1 MDWLRLKAELLAKG
15 RVKVVG
21 VPARRFIS
29 SSTAGPGAGGTG
41 SLFFSVDGRRVR
53 LSVDQ
58 EADLTLIHE
67 GMGKATIPFKGE
79 LIRGVLEPAPLH
91 CPRQAYITISE
102 RCIFSCKYCT
112 VPLRQGRIKRPDEV
126 IEMVMSAIGE
136 IDAISITSGVPVS
149 AADEERRTVGIV
161 RLLVPFGL
169 PIGVSIYPTPQTPR
183 VLREAGV
190 AEVKFNLEA
199 ATPGLYAEMCPG
211 QDWNLLWEVLEESVR
226 LFGRNHVQSNIIV
239 GLGESDEEMEAA
251 VQQLCAL
258 GVIPVLRPLA
268 PAAGLAHYARPSAER
283 LLRLHAMLKE
293 ALDEAG
299 LDPAQARTMCAACAG
314 CDLIPG
320 RD

>member
-1 MDWLRLKAELLAKG
+1 MDWLRLKAELLARG

-21 VPARRFIS
+21 VPAKQYVS

-53 LSVDQ
+53 LSVDP

-67 GMGKATIPFKGE
+67 GMGKATIPFGGE
-79 LIRGVLEPAPLH
+79 LVRGVLEPAPLH
-91 CPRQAYITISE
+91 CPRQAYITLSE
-102 RCIFSCKYCT
+102 RCIFSCKYCA
-112 VPLRQGRIKRPDEV
+112 VPLNQGRIKMLDEV
-126 IEMVMSAIGE
+126 IEMVRSVLGE
-136 IDAISITSGVPVS
+136 IDAISITSGVAGSV
-149 AADEERRTVGIV
+149 AEEERRTIGIV

-183 VLREAGV
+183 LLREAGV

-199 ATPGLYAEMCPG
+199 ATPGLFAEMCPG
-211 QDWNLLWEVLEESVR
+211 QDWNLLWEVLEESVG
-226 LFGRNHVQSNIIV
+226 LFGKNHVQSNVIV
-239 GLGESDEEMEAA
+239 GLGESDEEMEA
-251 VQQLCAL
+251 VIRRLCSI
-258 GVIPVLRPLA
+258 GVIPVLRPLS
-268 PAAGLAHYARPSAER
+268 PGAGLAHFARPSAER
-283 LLRLHAMLKE
+283 LLRLHAVLKK

-299 LDPAQARTMCAACAG
+299 LDPAAARTMCAACTG